1 MDKIR
6 YLTEKTKSLAVEVDI
21 IKEEISAASVEDIKN
36 MQELRSSVSTL
47 ETSVKNMNSE
57 LSTTISNVS
66 ALSARVDTTV
76 SSLSA
81 AKEDITTN
89 KEDIAQLKTDLSGT
103 KTDLSNVTSDLATT
117 KTSLT
122 TTQNDLSSTKTDL
135 ATTKSDLSGTKTDLA
150 NTRTDLNN
158 TKTELSTAKS
168 DISTAKSDIT
178 TAKSDISSLKTLT
191 TSQDEKIDAN
201 TTKITQNTSKI
212 VTNEANI
219 AENTQKITDN
229 SESILIN
236 ANNISSQAQKVNQNT
251 ANIATNT
258 QNIATNTANISANA
272 AKIATNETNIST
284 NATNIATNAANITKH
299 TEDFVKVADRL
310 YNLDTLQA
318 SLSTQLENHKNDF
331 YIERNK
337 LRDMTGELYGENLL
351 LNPYLTCN
359 QRNVKLN
366 QTKTMFMADKWYK
379 ACTNQVK
386 VNLSASGIFELRFL
400 KTLTTPVRAIEQRID
415 LPAFF
420 AGRSVVVSLTVKD
433 CTTTADNSASFGLEY
448 FDSTGASLGVESL
461 SIGVIG
467 DKYLKCT
474 IPENTTNMT
483 FFFQINT
490 PVQRTKLIR
499 FTNPKVE
506 FGTVA
511 SKFGGRTDEH
521 ELSLCQKYYYAS
533 GVSADNAL
541 TLKAISATE
550 FEPSVLFFPTK
561 MAKTPTITLLSPTK
575 VENTLTCVESG
586 GADITVSAQPVFDGR
601 QCFKIVGTNAVAGN
615 HYKLG
620 GYTADAET
628 LPLNVNISDG
638 TETDA

>member
-66 ALSARVDTTV
+66 SLSARHDTTV
-76 SSLSA
+76 S
-81 AKEDITTN
+81 
-89 KEDIAQLKTDLSGT
+89 DLSDT
-103 KTDLSNVTSDLATT
+103 K
-117 KTSLT
+117 
-122 TTQNDLSSTKTDL
+122 
-135 ATTKSDLSGTKTDLA
+135 
-150 NTRTDLNN
+150 TDLNN
-158 TKTELSTAKS
+158 TKTELSEAKSDILTAKS
-168 DISTAKSDIT
+168 DIA

-191 TSQDEKIDAN
+191 TSQGEKIDAN
-201 TTKITQNTSKI
+201 STKITQNSNKI
-212 VTNEANI
+212 ATNETNI
-219 AENTQKITDN
+219 AENAEKISEN
-229 SESILIN
+229 SASILIN

-251 ANIATNT
+251 TNIATNT

-272 AKIATNETNIST
+272 TKIATNEANIATNT
-284 NATNIATNAANITKH
+284 TNIATNTADIAKH

-310 YNLDTLQA
+310 YNLDTAQA
-318 SLSTQLENHKNDF
+318 ALSTSFENHTNDF

-337 LRDMTGELYGENLL
+337 LRNMTGELYGENLL

-366 QTKTMFMADKWYK
+366 QTATMYMADKWYK

-386 VNLSASGIFELRFL
+386 VNLSASGVFELRFL

-415 LPAFF
+415 IPSFF
-420 AGRSVVVSLTVKD
+420 AGRDVVVSLTIKD
-433 CTTTADNSASFGLEY
+433 CTTTAENSASFGLEY

-461 SIGVIG
+461 SIAVAG
-467 DKYLKCT
+467 DKYLKCF

-511 SKFGGRTDEH
+511 SKFGGRSDDY

-533 GVSADNAL
+533 GVSEDNAL

-561 MAKTPTITLLSPTK
+561 MAKTPTVTLLSPTK
-575 VENTLTCVESG
+575 VANTLTCVESG
-586 GADITVSAQPVFDGR
+586 GADITVSAVPVFDGC
-601 QCFKIVGTNAVAGN
+601 QCFKIVATDAVVGN

-638 TETDA
+638 TETDTEA

>member
-47 ETSVKNMNSE
+47 ETSVKNMNSQ

-76 SSLSA
+76 SGLSA

-103 KTDLSNVTSDLATT
+103 KTDL
-117 KTSLT
+117 
-122 TTQNDLSSTKTDL
+122 
-135 ATTKSDLSGTKTDLA
+135 A
-150 NTRTDLNN
+150 NTKTDLNN

-168 DISTAKSDIT
+168 DIT
-178 TAKSDISSLKTLT
+178 TAKNDISSLKTLT
-191 TSQDEKIDAN
+191 TSQGEKIDAN

-212 VTNEANI
+212 ETNEANI

-258 QNIATNTANISANA
+258 QNIATNTSNISVNA
-272 AKIATNETNIST
+272 AKIATNEANIST

-299 TEDFVKVADRL
+299 TEDFVKVAERL

-318 SLSTQLENHKNDF
+318 SLSTQLENHTNDF

-337 LRDMTGELYGENLL
+337 LIDMTGELYGENLL

-420 AGRSVVVSLTVKD
+420 AGRSVVVSLIVKD

-448 FDSTGASLGVESL
+448 FDSTGESLGVESL

-474 IPENTTNMT
+474 IPENTSNMT

-586 GADITVSAQPVFDGR
+586 GADITVSAVPVFDGC

-638 TETDA
+638 TETNTEA